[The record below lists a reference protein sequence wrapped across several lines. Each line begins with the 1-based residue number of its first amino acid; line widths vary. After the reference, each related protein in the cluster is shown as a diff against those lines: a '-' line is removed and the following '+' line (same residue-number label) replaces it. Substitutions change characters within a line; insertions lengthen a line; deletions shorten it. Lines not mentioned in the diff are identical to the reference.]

1 MDTDQT
7 LRELEQA
14 KRHLEQAL
22 WALEQAKLNVRFW
35 GIIATANLV
44 VIIGAVVLP
53 AALAL
58 WR

>member
-1 MDTDQT
+1 VTEDQA
-7 LRELEQA
+7 RRDLEQA
-14 KRHLEQAL
+14 RRHLEQAL

-35 GIIATANLV
+35 GIIAMANLIV
-44 VIIGAVVLP
+44 VIGAVVLP